1 MKAFACGRAQSRAC
15 RLGGGGSPAGGVC
28 QGGVGWRGEHV
39 VSRTGCL
46 KVAQL
51 EGRSRSVRFVHERL
65 TGGVEPGTVCMLDSS
80 WFLVYVGSG

>member
-1 MKAFACGRAQSRAC
+1 
-15 RLGGGGSPAGGVC
+15 
-28 QGGVGWRGEHV
+28 V